1 MTYNRDAMSDAL
13 VGVYGPQNGLADWEG
28 QHWVDSGYE
37 AAGPG
42 DKASWYK
49 AEGATGDHYGDLE
62 FDYWT
67 NVYGGGATF
76 RLLLEDGT
84 SYLLAE
90 NNDFLRKE

>member
-13 VGVYGPQNGLADWEG
+13 KPAYGPSNELADWEG
-28 QHWVDSGYE
+28 EHWVDEGYE

-42 DKASWYK
+42 DKASWYE
-49 AEGATGDHYGDLE
+49 AQGATGDHYGDLE